1 MILLFYSL
9 LHSLKRTIFRKVC
22 LTACSQPDILCPVV
36 LFRVRPP
43 RNFFCEGSLPAWTFG
58 QVVTPREL
66 RLTSSWEFNVGIGAK
81 VKDAS
86 CLRTSTPPKGSKRS
100 QICSSDQLSMRPLT
114 QIQGAKHHLTIDA
127 IMCVQHKHRT
137 GISRPDLMGSHWQ
150 PMPPC
155 HWQAMQMTTMTS
167 PSHCMEALFLHK
179 VIKVQG

>member
-1 MILLFYSL
+1 MGEEPVVLGVCQFPSL
-9 LHSLKRTIFRKVC
+9 LHFLSKRTIFC
-22 LTACSQPDILCPVV
+22 NSLTACSQPDISCQVV

-43 RNFFCEGSLPAWTFG
+43 RNFFCEGSLLAWTFG
-58 QVVTPREL
+58 QVVTPHKL
-66 RLTSSWEFNVGIGAK
+66 RLTSTWEFNVGIGAK

-86 CLRTSTPPKGSKRS
+86 CL
-100 QICSSDQLSMRPLT
+100 M
-114 QIQGAKHHLTIDA
+114 AKHHVTVDA

-167 PSHCMEALFLHK
+167 PSHCMKALFPHK
-179 VIKVQG
+179 VIKLQG